1 LLDETFREAL
11 RTGSPFALEHRIL
24 RPDGSVRVVQEDAQ
38 PHFDRDGRLLKY
50 TGSTLDITR
59 FRQVEEALRQSEEH
73 LNSALEAAHAAA
85 WHLNLLDNSLRRSV
99 THDRIFGYDTLV
111 PVWTV
116 ETFFEHVLPEDRPA
130 VSMSFQEAIAN
141 ESNWEAG
148 CRIRR
153 ADGEIRAIKLQGTT
167 QRDRSGK
174 PVSMSGLVTDITG
187 RKQTE
192 DALLRSEERYRT
204 LTEGFQFGVLIY
216 GPHGEIQLSNPKAL
230 ELLGLSEDQLL
241 GKTSFDPSWNVI
253 HEDGTPFVSPTLPVP
268 QALATGTPVRHV
280 VMGVQRPTARER
292 VWLLVDA
299 IPTRNPDGAVC
310 SFTDITERK
319 LRDELLHQAQKM
331 ESVGRLAGGI
341 AHDFNNMLGV
351 VLAYTELAM
360 EGIAPSLPLYNDLE
374 EVRKAAT
381 RSADLTR
388 QLLAFARRQ
397 TVVPKV
403 LDLNETL
410 TGMLK
415 MLERLLGENI
425 RIHWRPGT
433 QLWPTKIDPSQVD
446 QILANLCV
454 NARDAIADV
463 GKLTIETAN
472 TSVHA
477 DDGTHAGAVPGD
489 YVRLAVSD
497 NGLGMDSETRAR
509 IFEPFFTT
517 KEVGKGTGLGL
528 ATVYGIIRQNGG
540 FIDVESELGRGTTFS
555 LYLPRHFGI
564 TDHDAQT
571 AVRPALG
578 GHETILLVEDEP
590 AILKVTKRML
600 EGLGFQVLAASTAVE
615 AIRLATENSHVHL
628 LLADVIM
635 PDRNGRDLANALLA
649 LYPNLK
655 RMFMSGYTADVL
667 AQHGVAEDGLNFI
680 QKPFTKAELAAK
692 IRETLDGA
700 PRTSQVHT

>member
-1 LLDETFREAL
+1 MDPPSTR
-11 RTGSPFALEHRIL
+11 RI
-24 RPDGSVRVVQEDAQ
+24 DAT
-38 PHFDRDGRLLKY
+38 HGR
-50 TGSTLDITR
+50 S
-59 FRQVEEALRQSEEH
+59 
-73 LNSALEAAHAAA
+73 
-85 WHLNLLDNSLRRSV
+85 
-99 THDRIFGYDTLV
+99 
-111 PVWTV
+111 
-116 ETFFEHVLPEDRPA
+116 
-130 VSMSFQEAIAN
+130 
-141 ESNWEAG
+141 
-148 CRIRR
+148 
-153 ADGEIRAIKLQGTT
+153 
-167 QRDRSGK
+167 
-174 PVSMSGLVTDITG
+174 
-187 RKQTE
+187 
-192 DALLRSEERYRT
+192 
-204 LTEGFQFGVLIY
+204 
-216 GPHGEIQLSNPKAL
+216 
-230 ELLGLSEDQLL
+230 
-241 GKTSFDPSWNVI
+241 
-253 HEDGTPFVSPTLPVP
+253 SPTL
-268 QALATGTPVRHV
+268 
-280 VMGVQRPTARER
+280 E
-292 VWLLVDA
+292 
-299 IPTRNPDGAVC
+299 PDGAVREVVC
-310 SFTDITERK
+310 TFTDITERK
-319 LRDELLHQAQKM
+319 LRDELFHQAQKM

-403 LDLNETL
+403 LDLNETVA
-410 TGMLK
+410 GMLK

-463 GKLTIETAN
+463 GKLTIETEN
-472 TSVHA
+472 TSLHA
-477 DDGTHAGAVPGD
+477 DDCTDAGAVPGD
-489 YVRLAVSD
+489 YVRLAVRD
-497 NGLGMDSETRAR
+497 NGLGMGRETRAR

-615 AIRLATENSHVHL
+615 AIRLATENRHVHL

-649 LYPNLK
+649 LFPNLK

-667 AQHGVAEDGLNFI
+667 AQYGVAEDGLNFI

-692 IRETLDGA
+692 VRETLDGTT
-700 PRTSQVHT
+700 RTPQGQI

>member
-1 LLDETFREAL
+1 MHVAVTGATGFLGLHLVAALVEAGHHV
-11 RTGSPFALEHRIL
+11 TAL
-24 RPDGSVRVVQEDAQ
+24 VRD
-38 PHFDRDGRLLKY
+38 PKRL
-50 TGSTLDITR
+50 G
-59 FRQVEEALRQSEEH
+59 
-73 LNSALEAAHAAA
+73 ALEALVNTRQISLEDHAALVA
-85 WHLNLLDNSLRRSV
+85 
-99 THDRIFGYDTLV
+99 TL
-111 PVWTV
+111 
-116 ETFFEHVLPEDRPA
+116 
-130 VSMSFQEAIAN
+130 
-141 ESNWEAG
+141 
-148 CRIRR
+148 
-153 ADGEIRAIKLQGTT
+153 ADH
-167 QRDRSGK
+167 
-174 PVSMSGLVTDITG
+174 
-187 RKQTE
+187 
-192 DALLRSEERYRT
+192 DALVHAALVWDGHVPPNTAPPEKPELAARDTAVAATLFDAAGAAGVKRVVYLSSVAVHRPFRAVEQGEMTEKDPLAPSDLYGATKAAAELFLAAAAASFGFVGTALR
-204 LTEGFQFGVLIY
+204 L
-216 GPHGEIQLSNPKAL
+216 GPVVGPPAFPGAKGGTAPP
-230 ELLGLSEDQLL
+230 GGRQLL
-241 GKTSFDPSWNVI
+241 GTNALRRIV
-253 HEDGTPFVSPTLPVP
+253 LA
-268 QALATGTPVRHV
+268 ALAATDDAWAGPVLCV
-280 VMGVQRPTARER
+280 DGEVTQWAEIAALSGVARAPEPTSR
-292 VWLLVDA
+292 
-299 IPTRNPDGAVC
+299 
-310 SFTDITERK
+310 
-319 LRDELLHQAQKM
+319 
-331 ESVGRLAGGI
+331 AGGI

-351 VLAYTELAM
+351 VLSYTELAM

-403 LDLNETL
+403 LDLNETVA
-410 TGMLK
+410 GMLK

-463 GKLTIETAN
+463 GKLTIETENKSLA
-472 TSVHA
+472 A
-477 DDGTHAGAVPGD
+477 DDCTHVGGTPGD
-489 YVRLAVSD
+489 YVKLAVSD
-497 NGLGMDSETRAR
+497 NGLGMDRETRAR

-564 TDHDAQT
+564 TDHGAQT

-600 EGLGFQVLAASTAVE
+600 EGLGFHVLAASTAVD
-615 AIRLATENSHVHL
+615 AIRLARENSQVHL

-649 LYPNLK
+649 LFPNLK

-692 IRETLDGA
+692 VRETLDGTT
-700 PRTSQVHT
+700 RTPQVQI